1 MEHIQ
6 PKLYHHLHEQ
16 CHLFKKYCHAPLGL
30 SKTNQPFNFAMK
42 CKLRA
47 HFFNPHKEKRHDF
60 KIKFKQTHKQKFK
73 VKLIKDK
80 IKRNI

>member
-16 CHLFKKYCHAPLGL
+16 CHLFKKYCDAPLAL
-30 SKTNQPFNFAMK
+30 SKTNEPFNFAMK

-47 HFFNPHKEKRHDF
+47 HSLTLAKKEGM
-60 KIKFKQTHKQKFK
+60 IS
-73 VKLIKDK
+73 KLNSNKLTNK
-80 IKRNI
+80 SSR